1 MISPITFVQN
11 PLLWMELMSKLRV
24 NWTVAP
30 NFAFRLT
37 ARKFLEAKARNNAE
51 PIPDLDLTSLKYM
64 QNSAEPIQ
72 TDTKDM
78 FEQVFKQY
86 GLNDDWFVGAY
97 GLAESVV
104 GVTYL
109 FEYKVSTFKPNGK
122 TSLIAVGHESCFPKG
137 QTIKIIVTETFAEVE
152 EREVG
157 ELWLSGPSVTSGYFG
172 KPQLTQEVFHAKLTT
187 DDEKQYLRTGDL
199 AFMEDGYLYM

>member
-11 PLLWMELMSKLRV
+11 PLLWIDLMSKLRV

-37 ARKFLEAKARNNAE
+37 ARKFMEAKAKKNTE

-78 FEQVFKQY
+78 FEQAFKQY
-86 GLNDDWFVGAY
+86 GLNNDWFVGAY

-104 GVTYL
+104 GVTFL
-109 FEYKVSTFKPNGK
+109 FEYKVSTFKPNDS
-122 TSLIAVGHESCFPKG
+122 TSLIAVGHESCFPEG
-137 QTIKIIVTETFAEVE
+137 QTIKIINTDTFTEVK

-157 ELWLSGPSVTSGYFG
+157 ELWLSGPSVTSGYFD
-172 KPQLTQEVFHAKLTT
+172 KPRLTQEIFHAKL
-187 DDEKQYLRTGDL
+187 DNDYDRQYLRTGDL
-199 AFMEDGYLYM
+199 AFMEEGYLYM